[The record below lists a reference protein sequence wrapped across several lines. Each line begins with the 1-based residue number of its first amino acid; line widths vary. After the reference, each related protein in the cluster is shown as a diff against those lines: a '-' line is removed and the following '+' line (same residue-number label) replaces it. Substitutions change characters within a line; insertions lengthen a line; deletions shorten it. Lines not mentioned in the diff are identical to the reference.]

1 MALEVLQGKIYVH
14 TAGIYSL
21 GLAIYRL
28 LNKEQLPFLSE
39 NIFSSDLDMQRV
51 ILGWLNERKERQQP
65 CDPSEKLKK
74 IILKI
79 CAYDLEKRYQSASEI
94 LTELEKIMKT
104 DEINI
109 IISETLKLERNTKEK
124 MAYSTKAVI
133 QYKSS

>member
-51 ILGWLNERKERQQP
+51 ILG
-65 CDPSEKLKK
+65 
-74 IILKI
+74 
-79 CAYDLEKRYQSASEI
+79 
-94 LTELEKIMKT
+94 
-104 DEINI
+104 
-109 IISETLKLERNTKEK
+109 
-124 MAYSTKAVI
+124 
-133 QYKSS
+133 